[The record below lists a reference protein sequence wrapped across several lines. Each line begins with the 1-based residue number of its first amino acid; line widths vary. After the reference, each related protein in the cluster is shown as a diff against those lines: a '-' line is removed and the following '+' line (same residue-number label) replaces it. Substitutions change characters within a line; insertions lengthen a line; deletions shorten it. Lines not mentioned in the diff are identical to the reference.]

1 MRKKTKHVCFV
12 VLVYVFGLCGI
23 FTMLSGD
30 HILGFLFVNLTVTIG
45 IFDVVL
51 EILEKLEKDVDD
63 QTHKTVNVHNERG
76 QRK

>member
-1 MRKKTKHVCFV
+1 MRKKIKHICFV

-51 EILEKLEKDVDD
+51 EILEKLEKLEKDIDS
-63 QTHKTVNVHNERG
+63 QTHKTVNVHNEKG
-76 QRK
+76 